1 MGRLNSRCLQYGISK
16 SSSGDIDE
24 TCEREVAPEVEDEK
38 QVSKPPKPTAV
49 ESFHNKALDKFIE
62 KGIID
67 EDEGLEWA
75 FQSLAKTTLGDMLK
89 RLEFPHTLRVT
100 KDFAKAVET
109 ENPTDAYQHHV
120 AYVLHIKPV
129 LARHGDLPV
138 VVIITQF
145 DLENYWPA
153 IQKSKMVDLHLYNAK
168 VTPEAARRVGHIYPL
183 DIACSYTHPTTTRIA
198 LDLFAG
204 QLYFGSYHEYIEV
217 SSFLGLAYFDDTKD
231 IEVDPDGF
239 IPSHE
244 RHKIP
249 AWHRHAN
256 QYWDT
261 FDVSPVPFLKRF
273 LGVVRS
279 HGAGIEHTHMGRILD
294 GERLGIKEFP
304 DFKARGPED
313 VEPGVETER
322 GLRLETKL
330 QRDQRTQMQGKRSR
344 ENGQESKTEPAPK
357 RPRLAASKA
366 AKAATA
372 RPQDKNV
379 PEATAEMSRVAVAEG
394 KEREEMQE
402 KTREAAQRKMD
413 KRKRESN
420 E

>member
-1 MGRLNSRCLQYGISK
+1 MDRLNSRCLQYGISK
-16 SSSGDIDE
+16 SLSGDIDE

-38 QVSKPPKPTAV
+38 QISKPPNPLAMN
-49 ESFHNKALDKFIE
+49 SSYNKALEKFIE
-62 KGIID
+62 TGKID
-67 EDEGLEWA
+67 DELPNVEWA
-75 FQSLAKTTLGDMLK
+75 FHSLHRTTLRGMLK
-89 RLEFPHTLRVT
+89 KLKFPRTLRVT
-100 KDFAKAVET
+100 KDFAQAVVT
-109 ENPTDAYQHHV
+109 FDATDAYQHHV

-129 LARHGDLPV
+129 LVRHDGPPA

-145 DLENYWPA
+145 DLENYWSA
-153 IQKSKMVDLHLYNAK
+153 IEKSKIVDLHLYNAK
-168 VTPEAARRVGHIYPL
+168 VTPGAAQRVGYIYPL
-183 DIACSYTHPTTTRIA
+183 NIACSYTHPTTTRIA

-294 GERLGIKEFP
+294 GERLGSKEFP
-304 DFKARGPED
+304 DYKARGPED
-313 VEPGVETER
+313 IEPGVKTDR
-322 GLRLETKL
+322 GARIETKT
-330 QRDQRTQMQGKRSR
+330 QRYRRIQMQGKRSR
-344 ENGQESKTEPAPK
+344 EDEQESKADPAPK
-357 RPRLAASKA
+357 RPRLATSKA
-366 AKAATA
+366 A
-372 RPQDKNV
+372 
-379 PEATAEMSRVAVAEG
+379 
-394 KEREEMQE
+394 
-402 KTREAAQRKMD
+402 EAAI
-413 KRKRESN
+413 E
-420 E
+420 